1 MKSFLNTFNTAKAAA
16 AGDDLNLTLDDAF
29 KLFEQEQLEN
39 LTEELQ
45 GHFCSK
51 VFPICV
57 KIVHLKH
64 GSLLDLPSDIMKK
77 MLVEMVGLGEKEPYG
92 VKGATLVVN

>member
-29 KLFEQEQLEN
+29 KLFEQEQ
-39 LTEELQ
+39 
-45 GHFCSK
+45 
-51 VFPICV
+51 
-57 KIVHLKH
+57 
-64 GSLLDLPSDIMKK
+64 SDIMKK

-92 VKGATLVVN
+92 VMGATLVVN